1 MIAPSTINFRFLP
14 PSSSR
19 LVDQGMSLITS
30 WSTSCGLQDAYAL
43 NFTCSGPGCDFLASF
58 PNVTCTTSG
67 STLTCS
73 NNVRCTGTPD
83 FQDYAIWSLDGTN
96 LTYSE
101 SLIINEHAY
110 PFQNQTGNPSNES
123 TTLPPDCTTSTWI
136 EQVSA
141 TVRFEDSSS
150 HQRRS
155 ANLLHALEPRARRL
169 ETSSSPREDVQALI
183 KFVRGTTKSSND
195 KTLQKFDADD
205 LGVKIFDLGCRLL
218 AGAILTAPIGPLTT
232 TFRKECAALVTG
244 LIAPLVVEAGPLA
257 LPALV
262 VVAWAS
268 DMLCG
273 RVIKQFVL
281 TVVPDA
287 RQTYNSA
294 RKQFCNT
301 AKCVVFTN
309 TLSDPSNCGYCGNA
323 VSILA
328 MHHVQSSA
336 IRLIKPLVRL
346 IECLY
351 QWRLF
356 APVLQRFQQR
366 PYSMRHWRQL
376 RYVYLRQHILRH
388 GSLRRIH
395 NFVYWKHLGRL

>member
-1 MIAPSTINFRFLP
+1 MIAPSTINFRFLS
-14 PSSSR
+14 PSTSR
-19 LVDQGMSLITS
+19 LVNQGMSLITS

-43 NFTCSGPGCDFLASF
+43 NFTCSGPGCDLLASF

-73 NNVRCTGTPD
+73 NNVRCTGTSD

-96 LTYSE
+96 LTHSE
-101 SLIINEHAY
+101 SLTINEHAY
-110 PFQNQTGNPSNES
+110 PFQNQTGNPSKES
-123 TTLPPDCTTSTWI
+123 TTLI

-141 TVRFEDSSS
+141 TVRFEDGSS

-169 ETSSSPREDVQALI
+169 DTSSSPREDVQALI
-183 KFVRGTTKSSND
+183 KFVRDTTKSSND
-195 KTLQKFDADD
+195 KTVQKFDADD
-205 LGVKIFDLGCRLL
+205 LGVKIFDLACRFL
-218 AGAILTAPIGPLTT
+218 AGATLTT
-232 TFRKECAALVTG
+232 PISLLTMTFRKECAALVAG
-244 LIAPLVVEAGPLA
+244 LIVPLVVEAAGPLA
-257 LPALV
+257 PPALGV
-262 VVAWAS
+262 IAWAL
-268 DMLCG
+268 DKLCSI
-273 RVIKQFVL
+273 VIKQFVL

-328 MHHVQSSA
+328 MHHTQSSA
-336 IRLIKPLVRL
+336 IRLIMPLVRL

-356 APVLQRFQQR
+356 EPVLQRLPQR
-366 PYSMRHWRQL
+366 PYSMRHGRQL
-376 RYVYLRQHILRH
+376 RYVYLRQHIPRH
-388 GSLRRIH
+388 GTLRRVH